1 MSERFLLASAG
12 TTRLRLALPELG
24 RFALEFFPNL
34 EILLDPEAS
43 IAPVDDPES
52 AQVLRSGEV
61 TSCDGAELLLTSEA
75 PAGLPLLW
83 VTPESWRRALA
94 RLPRGCALRI
104 DGAVEPETIGR
115 WLGNAPGPCFAVR
128 SGRGVWLAFADE
140 DALTATRVRLSE
152 SSRAQ
157 GLRLVVAQVAQPL
170 DPAALSGGPAVS
182 ATLASIAYSDPAMLA
197 VEALIDRAAPTS
209 ANVVIVGESG
219 TGKDLVAQE
228 ILRRSGRTD
237 RAVRTSAVALLEP
250 EVLQANLREAEGA
263 VLIIDEI
270 TALEPKAQLAL
281 AHGLDAAEGR
291 GAPIRVLSLS
301 STALSQAVNTGQFR
315 KELAYRLEALSI
327 TLPPLRQ
334 RRAEIAPLARQ
345 FAAELST
352 TLTSEAIAALEAHD
366 FPGNVRELKNLI
378 GRAHFASAGVIDA
391 GHLPT
396 LSLAPASPSP
406 SSRSSPSESEGRSL
420 KEKLAE
426 MEKLRI
432 VEALRTHKTQRE
444 AALALEMPMS
454 TFLARL
460 DAYGI
465 PRARGGGKKE

>member
-1 MSERFLLASAG
+1 
-12 TTRLRLALPELG
+12 
-24 RFALEFFPNL
+24 
-34 EILLDPEAS
+34 
-43 IAPVDDPES
+43 
-52 AQVLRSGEV
+52 
-61 TSCDGAELLLTSEA
+61 
-75 PAGLPLLW
+75 
-83 VTPESWRRALA
+83 
-94 RLPRGCALRI
+94 
-104 DGAVEPETIGR
+104 
-115 WLGNAPGPCFAVR
+115 
-128 SGRGVWLAFADE
+128 LAFADE

-406 SSRSSPSESEGRSL
+406 SSSPSESEGRSL